1 MKTSLKS
8 LFRKNE
14 SVWEFD
20 LPDIHNNYFRW
31 LKKKNRKTIKS
42 LLKKQTKNII
52 KEEVYG
58 EENRNRKKW

>member
-14 SVWEFD
+14 GIWEFD
-20 LPDIHNNYFRW
+20 LPDIHNNHFRK
-31 LKKKNRKTIKS
+31 LKKKNKKTIKS